1 MGKDVPF
8 GGGGGMRK
16 MFHLVGRGMRQMFHL
31 VGRGMTKMFHLVGG
45 GMRKMF
51 HLVGERDEEDVPLVT
66 SPLSLTRIF
75 RLLKVLTEIL
85 RALGF

>member
-1 MGKDVPF
+1 MRDERVDVLKAQRDGGRCF
-8 GGGGGMRK
+8 IWWGGGGGMR
-16 MFHLVGRGMRQMFHL
+16 
-31 VGRGMTKMFHLVGG
+31 KMFHLVGG

-51 HLVGERDEEDVPLVT
+51 HLVGERDAEDVPFVT

-75 RLLKVLTEIL
+75 RLVKVLTEIL